1 MEAVIFTG
9 IQGTGKS
16 TFFKERFFHTHVRVS
31 LDLLKTRHREAVLLR
46 ACLGVQQPLVV
57 DNTNPTVEER
67 AHYLGAAKSFGF
79 RVVGYY
85 FQSKVADALER
96 NARRSGEQRVPTV
109 GVLGTYKRLQVPS
122 PEEGF
127 DALFFVRLSAD
138 GFIVEE
144 WQREVR

>member
-16 TFFKERFFHTHVRVS
+16 TFFQERFFHTHVRIS
-31 LDLLKTRHREAVLLR
+31 LDLLRTRYREAVLLR
-46 ACLGVQQPLVV
+46 ACLGVKQPLVV

-67 AHYLGAAKSFGF
+67 ARYLGAAKSFGF

-96 NARRSGEQRVPTV
+96 NARRPVAQRVPTV
-109 GVLGTYKRLQVPS
+109 GVLGTYKRLQVPN

-138 GFIVEE
+138 GFVVEE